1 MSNLLVQLEE
11 TNGFLRASGFG
22 GDAMALILVID
33 DQEMVRI
40 TVKRILTS
48 AGHDVVEAESGDA
61 GIALYRERGPALV
74 LTDLL
79 MPDKPGGETIAE
91 LRESGATAKIVAMS
105 GGDGL
110 DLARELGADEV
121 LEKPFRADAL
131 LAMVKKLID

>member
-1 MSNLLVQLEE
+1 
-11 TNGFLRASGFG
+11 
-22 GDAMALILVID
+22 MARILVID
-33 DQEMVRI
+33 DQEMVRV
-40 TVKRILTS
+40 TVRRILAS
-48 AGHDVVEAESGDA
+48 AGHDVIEAASGDA
-61 GIALYRERGPALV
+61 GIALFRAHAPALV

-91 LRESGATAKIVAMS
+91 LRDGGAACRIVAMS

-131 LAMVKKLID
+131 LALVEKLIG